1 MPWLHEMR
9 WPEVKEYLK
18 EKDIILIPIGS
29 TEQHGRHAPLGTDS
43 FVAIQLAEDASKEA
57 DVISAPPLFFG
68 WSPHHMVLP
77 GTISIEPSVLESL
90 LFQII
95 KSLSVHGF
103 KNFIIINGHRITNL
117 PWMQIAAQKAQS
129 ELDVRVV
136 IFDPAYMSK
145 EIASE
150 LGFGPIG
157 HAEEAETSQMLYIRP
172 ELVKLDEAVDSV
184 GHPMHGGLLYHVDP
198 RSPEDTLVYV
208 PSTLSQMEKV
218 VAETGGSTG
227 QPSKSRADLG
237 KRLHEHLLQR
247 LLEVIKE
254 LERGT
259 G

>member
-9 WPEVKEYLK
+9 WPEVEEYLK
-18 EKDIILIPIGS
+18 EQSIILIPIGS
-29 TEQHGRHAPLGTDS
+29 TEQHSYHAPLGTDS

-57 DVISAPPLFFG
+57 NVISAPPLYFG

-77 GTISIEPSVLESL
+77 GTISIEPSVLQLL
-90 LFQII
+90 LFQMI

-103 KNFIIINGHRITNL
+103 RNFIVINGHRITNL

-129 ELDVRVV
+129 ELDVKVV
-136 IFDPAYMSK
+136 IFDPAYMSR

-157 HAEEAETSQMLYIRP
+157 HAEEAEISQMLYIRP
-172 ELVKLDEAVDSV
+172 ELIKLDEAVDSV
-184 GHPMHGGLLYHVDP
+184 GDRMHTRPLYHIDP
-198 RSPEDTLVYV
+198 RSTEDTLVYV

-218 VAETGGSTG
+218 VEETGGSTG
-227 QPSKSRADLG
+227 KPSKSRADLG

-247 LLEVIKE
+247 LVEVIEEMEK
-254 LERGT
+254 GT

>member
-9 WPEVKEYLK
+9 WPEVKEYL
-18 EKDIILIPIGS
+18 EERNIILLPIGS
-29 TEQHGRHAPLGTDS
+29 TEQHGRHGPLGTDS

-68 WSPHHMVLP
+68 WSPHHMILP
-77 GTISIEPSVLESL
+77 GTISIEPSVLISF
-90 LFQII
+90 LFEEIR
-95 KSLSVHGF
+95 SLSVHGF
-103 KNFIIINGHRITNL
+103 KNFVVINGHRITNL

-129 ELDVRVV
+129 ELGVRVV

-157 HAEEAETSQMLYIRP
+157 HAEEAEISQMLYIRP
-172 ELVKLDEAVDSV
+172 DLVKLDEAVDSV
-184 GHPMHGGLLYHVDP
+184 GDRMHIRLLYHVDP
-198 RSPEDTLVYV
+198 RATEDTLVYV

-218 VAETGGSTG
+218 VEETGGNTG
-227 QPSKSRADLG
+227 KPSKARVGLG
-237 KRLHEHLLQR
+237 QRLHEHLLKR

-254 LERGT
+254 MERGV